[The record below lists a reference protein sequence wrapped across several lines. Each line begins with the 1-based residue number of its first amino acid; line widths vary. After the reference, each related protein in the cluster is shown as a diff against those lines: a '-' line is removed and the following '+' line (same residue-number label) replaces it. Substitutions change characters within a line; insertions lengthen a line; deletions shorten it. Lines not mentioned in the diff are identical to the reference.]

1 MYLLQPLSH
10 SVPETTKSRCP
21 STKLRKLRTQK
32 SFEKKLA
39 RAPHGVRSSADSSET
54 RTSRRVG
61 ERPPKPPRG
70 LARASGAD
78 QAGRPSGPLA
88 PQPPDPRPLGF
99 DPRDGTWR
107 HRVGRI
113 SRADPREPNVARG
126 GSPLPPSPRPAPR
139 PDANQGQTAA
149 GSANNRTPGAGVR
162 RQVRPGSPQ
171 RRPVQ
176 PPLPLAVEGGRR
188 PGRGAGWLTLGPSS
202 GTRGS
207 FHVVVR
213 LLWSTKKGQ
222 PVCGSILISQ
232 PGGRGSPAPLPDAI
246 CTMGEWVAALMLGRG
261 LPGGAAAG
269 VPGRG
274 ELSRGVPGLQAPS
287 RSLAAA
293 GSRAVRAADV
303 SGKPAPGT
311 LMN

>member
-1 MYLLQPLSH
+1 MGRH
-10 SVPETTKSRCP
+10 
-21 STKLRKLRTQK
+21 
-32 SFEKKLA
+32 LA
-39 RAPHGVRSSADSSET
+39 
-54 RTSRRVG
+54 
-61 ERPPKPPRG
+61 PPRG
-70 LARASGAD
+70 SHFPGQPPGTKRGPGRTVPPRSGA
-78 QAGRPSGPLA
+78 S
-88 PQPPDPRPLGF
+88 
-99 DPRDGTWR
+99 
-107 HRVGRI
+107 
-113 SRADPREPNVARG
+113 
-126 GSPLPPSPRPAPR
+126 PSPRRRPR
-139 PDANQGQTAA
+139 TDRSG
-149 GSANNRTPGAGVR
+149 GSSGRSGRTPGAAAR

-188 PGRGAGWLTLGPSS
+188 PGRGAGWLTLGPSG

-261 LPGGAAAG
+261 RPGGAAAG

-274 ELSRGVPGLQAPS
+274 VPGRWVPGLQAPS

-311 LMN
+311 FMN